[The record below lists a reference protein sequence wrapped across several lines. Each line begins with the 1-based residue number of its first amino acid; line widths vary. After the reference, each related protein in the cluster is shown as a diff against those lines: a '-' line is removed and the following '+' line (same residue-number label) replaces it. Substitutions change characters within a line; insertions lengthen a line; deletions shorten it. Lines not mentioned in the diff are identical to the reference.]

1 MSCAKSTLEVI
12 SLLLTMSSCV
22 ELMILKIAII
32 TPTTGV
38 DTGGGGGVTGVAIP
52 PIDLKNILLILPLHT
67 HGAKFC

>member
-38 DTGGGGGVTGVAIP
+38 DTGGGGGGVTGVAIP
-52 PIDLKNILLILPLHT
+52 PIDLKNILL
-67 HGAKFC
+67 